1 MIHLEKIRRFGAV
14 SSASLLSSI
23 LVVKSEGKAAKS
35 SSTTESS
42 TNLFY
47 GECLERQICHPLVPY
62 PAWNYAWDL
71 REPIQSG
78 ENQHRLKTR
87 HIILIRH
94 GQYEQ
99 DPAEDHQRVL
109 TELGRRQAEYT
120 GKRLAE
126 MLSGPNLR
134 YMVAGQD
141 VDECAGPIRIK
152 AIHTSGMKRAQETA
166 SIIAAQ
172 LEPLQKSITLTEP
185 DVMLNEALPSPII
198 PMRHDVGTIEEIA
211 KEVDENHDR
220 IELAFRKFF
229 HRDDGKDDNQ
239 SNESDSH
246 RHEFELIVCHANIIR
261 YFLLRALQLPPEAWL
276 RFSLFNCSI
285 TYLTIQPDGR
295 VTVRLVGDTGHIPY
309 HETTFGSS
317 FGYNW
322 KTPTVKK

>member
-1 MIHLEKIRRFGAV
+1 MVHSESIRKLGAV
-14 SSASLLSSI
+14 LSASLSSSVF
-23 LVVKSEGKAAKS
+23 VVKSEGVKNC

-42 TNLFY
+42 AKLFY
-47 GECLERQICHPLVPY
+47 GECLERQICHPIVPY

-71 REPIQSG
+71 REPMKSG
-78 ENQHRLKTR
+78 EKKHQLKTR

-99 DPAEDHQRVL
+99 EAAEDCQRVL

-120 GKRLAE
+120 GKRIAE
-126 MLSGPNLR
+126 MMSVPDLR
-134 YMVAGQD
+134 NIAAGQD

-166 SIIAAQ
+166 SIIAAH

-185 DVMLNEALPSPII
+185 DAMLNEALPSPII

-229 HRDDGKDDNQ
+229 HRDDGNDENQ
-239 SNESDSH
+239 PNESESH
-246 RHEFELIVCHANIIR
+246 HHEFELIVCHANIIR

-317 FGYNW
+317 YGYNW
-322 KTPTVKK
+322 KTPTVKR